1 MTSSEDDFIQFA
13 EAASARLR
21 RTAYLLCGDWHTAED
36 LTQTTLAKMYVAW
49 RRISRR
55 DAVNAYAAR
64 TLLNTYLADCRKQRG
79 REMLTGQ
86 PPEQATEPPPTELRL
101 AVLAALQTLPARARA
116 IVVLRYW
123 ADQSVDQVAAIVGC
137 SPGNVKSQS
146 ARALARLRPLLAD
159 AVDDLQAGNG
169 ATRTPAPAAPG
180 GGDTGTAPE
189 ALPRGVWEARLG

>member
-1 MTSSEDDFIQFA
+1 MTPSDDDFIQFA

-21 RTAYLLCGDWHTAED
+21 RTAYLLCGDWHNAED
-36 LTQTTLAKMYVAW
+36 LTQTTLAKVYVSW

-64 TLLNTYLADCRKQRG
+64 TLLNTYLAECRKHRV

-86 PPEQATEPPPTELRL
+86 LPDQATEPSPTELRL

-146 ARALARLRPLLAD
+146 ARALARLRPLLAEAVD
-159 AVDDLQAGNG
+159 AVEASSATAAPTAMAGAADQG
-169 ATRTPAPAAPG
+169 PALRAPAC
-180 GGDTGTAPE
+180 
-189 ALPRGVWEARLG
+189 GVWEARLG